1 MANQNVLF
9 YKATREKYNAL
20 VEKNPLAIYF
30 VEDIPA
36 IYVGDILFAVGAE
49 VTPAFAGLMTPADKK
64 KLDALV
70 ESNGDASSED
80 IEAIWQALALKA
92 NAADVY
98 SKQEVDA
105 LISETTENMVTAE
118 EFNEVQST
126 ITTLETKVET
136 STDNVD
142 ILQAA
147 IEEKADAAT
156 VVELQTV
163 IEQKADA
170 ATVVELQTVVE
181 QKVDTEIVELLETE
195 LRTYV
200 EEKLKQIEIINIDDG
215 EI

>member
-9 YKATREKYNAL
+9 YKATREKFNAL

-49 VTPAFAGLMTPADKK
+49 VTPTFAGLMSSEDKK

-80 IEAIWQALALKA
+80 IEAIWQALALKV
-92 NAADVY
+92 NTTDVY
-98 SKQEVDA
+98 SKEEVDA
-105 LISETTENMVTAE
+105 LILETTENMVTAE
-118 EFNEVQST
+118 KFNEVQST

-142 ILQAA
+142 VLQAA
-147 IEEKADAAT
+147 IEEKADAAA

-163 IEQKADA
+163 IEQKVDA
-170 ATVVELQTVVE
+170 ET
-181 QKVDTEIVELLETE
+181 VELLETE

-200 EEKLKQIEIINIDDG
+200 EEKLKQVEVTNIDDG